1 MHTCPKVHYICA
13 SVSALLLSRLQHT
26 QLPPRAKAHIQPY
39 WDNAQIALLN
49 RAPSV
54 KRQWM
59 GGGFMYWLSKSEKS
73 LYFNGLQFYIQF
85 PIKPNQTILNPFSF
99 FSLWI
104 YFENSP
110 LFLSVYFHLICSKL
124 LDTVLG
130 FRSIYVPLIT
140 VSLVSGTLGYISLKS
155 VLLLFTD
162 GASLHGFTLKIWQ
175 YSNFV
180 FSFFYS
186 QNSFVFSILR
196 PSLEMNHW
204 EANLESQRQGRER
217 QTSKPSLKRS
227 GITSTFLGQNKMA
240 VTIKISFCSV

>member
-130 FRSIYVPLIT
+130 FRSINLCPSHHCQPGERNTRLHLFKVSSSVVHWWRFTPRLYSENLT
-140 VSLVSGTLGYISLKS
+140 VLELRLQF
-155 VLLLFTD
+155 LLLSELLRLQHPSPVT
-162 GASLHGFTLKIWQ
+162 GNESLRGQSRIATTGQ
-175 YSNFV
+175 
-180 FSFFYS
+180 
-186 QNSFVFSILR
+186 R
-196 PSLEMNHW
+196 
-204 EANLESQRQGRER
+204 EANE
-217 QTSKPSLKRS
+217 
-227 GITSTFLGQNKMA
+227 
-240 VTIKISFCSV
+240 